1 MKNFLEN
8 LAIRFQNIWNKVPST
23 VQVII
28 YLVISGLLAA
38 LQNDLLEFTPDNPY
52 LLVLQTG
59 VNNLILY
66 VLQLISKRVADKKQK

>member
-1 MKNFLEN
+1 MRNFLEN

-38 LQNDLLEFTPDNPY
+38 LQNDLLEFTPGNPY

-59 VNNLILY
+59 ANNLILY